1 MLNRLLILFC
11 VYTRGIHDKNIFNSQ
26 RDSSIN
32 IKVLSVMILNE
43 DFISLFFFIVDKTME
58 CLTINGMLDLM
69 KYITKMVVGII
80 RGPEEYQWP

>member
-1 MLNRLLILFC
+1 
-11 VYTRGIHDKNIFNSQ
+11 
-26 RDSSIN
+26 
-32 IKVLSVMILNE
+32 MILNE